1 MPRMS
6 LKERISEG
14 LFLLD
19 GAMGTQ
25 LIARGIEAGACS
37 DYLNIES
44 PDIIFEIHQAYFR
57 AGSDAV
63 LTNTFGANKYAL
75 ARHGLSDKVKEI
87 NTAAAKIARL
97 AAGAGKYVLGDIGP
111 SGDFL
116 QPLGNLE
123 AEELKNAFA
132 EQAKSLSAGGG
143 STSSPSVD
151 GFIIET
157 MTSLDEA
164 TIAVEAVKQA
174 SRDLPV
180 FVSFAFDRVAGDFR
194 TMMGVDIKSAVTKMV
209 SLGVDAVG
217 FNCGT
222 VSLDEY
228 IILAERFAELLSNK
242 SDVAVPATAKQTP
255 NINPSTSLRT
265 RLGAKRVLLLA
276 EPNAGKPEL
285 VDGRTVYKVLPED
298 FAAAEKIY
306 SAGVNIIGGCCGTTP
321 EHIRVLAEMLQK

>member
-25 LIARGIEAGACS
+25 LIARGIELGRCC
-37 DYLNIES
+37 DYLNIEQ
-44 PDIIFEIHQAYFR
+44 PDTIFEIHQAYFR

-75 ARHGLSDKVKEI
+75 ARHGLSDKVREI
-87 NTAAAKIARL
+87 NIAAVKIARR
-97 AAGAGKYVLGDIGP
+97 AAGARKYVLGDVGP

-123 AEELKNAFA
+123 PEELKDAFA
-132 EQAKSLSAGGG
+132 EQAKALSAGG
-143 STSSPSVD
+143 VD

-157 MTSLDEA
+157 ETSLDEA

-180 FVSFAFDRVAGDFR
+180 FVSFAFDQIAGDFR
-194 TMMGVDIKSAVTKMV
+194 TMMGVDVKSAVTKMV

-228 IILAERFAELLSNK
+228 VELAKKF
-242 SDVAVPATAKQTP
+242 V
-255 NINPSTSLRT
+255 STVKTLDKKVS
-265 RLGAKRVLLLA
+265 VFA

-285 VDGRTVYKVLPED
+285 VDGRAVYKVSPED
-298 FAAAEKIY
+298 FAAATEKIY
-306 SAGVNIIGGCCGTTP
+306 SAGANIIGGCCGTTP